1 MGKMKNQVLGV
12 MESIEDGMTPRQ
24 VALYMGMSV
33 DEVIKIM
40 EAMGVSYPDE
50 FDYYEQT

>member
-33 DEVIKIM
+33 DEVIQIM

>member
-40 EAMGVSYPDE
+40 EFMGYYDDPTE
-50 FDYYEQT
+50 FDYVQT

>member
-12 MESIEDGMTPRQ
+12 MELIEDGMTPRQ
-24 VALYMGMSV
+24 VALYMSMSI

-40 EAMGVSYPDE
+40 EAMGVGYPDG
-50 FDYYEQT
+50 FNYYEQT

>member
-12 MESIEDGMTPRQ
+12 MELIEDGMTPRQ
-24 VALYMGMSV
+24 VALHMGLSIE
-33 DEVIKIM
+33 EVVSIM

-50 FDYYEQT
+50 FDYEQT

>member
-1 MGKMKNQVLGV
+1 MGKIKEQCIEV
-12 MESIEDGMTPRQ
+12 MELIDDGVTPRQ
-24 VALYMGMSV
+24 AALYMGMSV